1 MKFQELVSQISDGN
15 CLTHLG
21 DNPEITGVTPID
33 AAQPHTLSYVEGEAF
48 ATFLE
53 HTQACAVILP
63 ENKTIQNQ
71 ATQRGLAWVASS
83 QPRLMF
89 ARAIAIFYQ
98 PYQPQLGVHS
108 TATISSEAQLGQQ
121 VYVGAN
127 AVILGDTNIGDN
139 VCIYP
144 NVVIYPGAQIG
155 NSTVLHANCTIH
167 ERTQIGENCTI
178 HSNSV
183 IGAEGFGFVRT
194 ETGWWKME
202 QSGYVVLEDGVEVG
216 AGSTIDRPAVGET
229 RVGKNTK
236 IDNLVQIGHSCQ
248 VGAHCILVSQVGLA
262 GGVKVGNGVTLAG
275 QVGVANRVKIGDG
288 AIASAKTGIHQN
300 IAPHQVVSGYPAIEN
315 QLWLKASAIYKRLP
329 ELYQTLRKIKR
340 RLDAMTSSP
349 SPSQKE

>member
-1 MKFQELVSQISDGN
+1 MKFQELVSQISDGH
-15 CLTHLG
+15 CLTHLPE
-21 DNPEITGVTPID
+21 NPEIIGVSPID
-33 AAQPHTLSYVEGEAF
+33 AAQPHTLTYVEGEAF
-48 ATFLE
+48 ANFLDQ
-53 HTQACAVILP
+53 TPASAVILP
-63 ENKTIQNQ
+63 ENEAIQKR
-71 ATQRGLAWVASS
+71 ASERGLAWMATS

-89 ARAIAIFYQ
+89 ARAIALFYQ
-98 PYQPQLGVHS
+98 PYQPQLGIHS

-127 AVILGDTNIGDN
+127 AVILGNTNIGDR

-144 NVVIYPGAQIG
+144 NVVVYPGVQIG
-155 NSTVLHANCTIH
+155 SDTILHANCTIH
-167 ERTQIGENCTI
+167 ERTQIGNNCTI

-183 IGAEGFGFVRT
+183 VGTEGFGFVPT
-194 ETGWWKME
+194 ESSWWKME

-236 IDNLVQIGHSCQ
+236 IDNLVQIGHGCQ
-248 VGAHCILVSQVGLA
+248 VGANCILVSQVGLA

-349 SPSQKE
+349 SPSQKK